1 MTATYPKWFNKN
13 KKPDLPI
20 PPDKPKEYE
29 ILYDTIKTFFQDK
42 VSKDD
47 ILDIA
52 KLINDD
58 RQSDFFLEVGYD
70 DYDGHSEYNE
80 QIHLIKTGK
89 KKVPEKTFE
98 SAMKK
103 YNKAFE
109 KYQIRCAEINN
120 QLKEWDELKKKIDS
134 EEQTKTENNE
144 KELYLELHKKYGSE
158 KNS

>member
-29 ILYDTIKTFFQDK
+29 IVYDTIKIFYNT
-42 VSKDD
+42 VLKDD

-58 RQSDFFLEVGYD
+58 RQSDFFLEVGSD
-70 DYDGHSEYNE
+70 DYEGHYEYNE

-98 SAMKK
+98 SATKK

-109 KYQIRCAEINN
+109 QYQKKCEQINN
-120 QLKEWDELKKKIDS
+120 QRKEWDELKKNKGL
-134 EEQTKTENNE
+134 EEQIKTKNKE

-158 KNS
+158 KN